1 MAMTQASPD
10 LKNWSQQLH
19 NTLTFHRH
27 RACLV
32 LSGDV
37 GWQQHMLNI
46 LIQPDTRGIFIGS
59 HSLHPQ
65 AEATHPK
72 QLKLL
77 LGQETDF
84 AIFRAE
90 EGIEADALGIVSGM
104 IRAGGL
110 CIICLP
116 DQATFE
122 HLPNPLLKHFLNF
135 PLTPKDSLKGFNHYL
150 WQELQHAALWCTPQS
165 ALPDLSALKPATEN
179 SAWQGDKTPDQVT
192 ALEAIHHVAYGHRK
206 RPLVLTAD
214 RGRGKSTVLGLAC
227 IELIRSGKK
236 RIALTAARLTQVQ
249 MAFNAIEE
257 QIDALTY
264 NGFECLEKR
273 PGLLV
278 FEHNNQS
285 YRIEFKAPDDLIATP
300 HTSDILLIDES
311 AHLPLPML
319 KQLLQQYSR
328 AVMATT
334 QQGYEGSG
342 RGFQLKLSHYLNQHY
357 PGWKHLKLK
366 TPIRWHAQD
375 PLEKSLNQLLLLED
389 ELPTVTTRQPPPI
402 EDCHIERCSV
412 LELLHSPEGKARLK
426 QIFQLLTQAHYQT
439 RPNDLMQI
447 LEVPNQQLW
456 VAQVSGQIIGVLLAV
471 EEGLLPTALGEHRRA
486 QGHLFPQ
493 LMAKNTADRS
503 WLALKTLRI
512 QRIAVQLNAQQ
523 QGIGSQLLN
532 EFLQANQA
540 DYDCLTTSYGA
551 TPELIQ
557 FWRKHQFV
565 PLHLGLKRDKASG
578 MHSLAMC
585 RPFSTTAKALTKS
598 TLAAFQNQ
606 FAWNLTDG
614 FKALDS
620 ALVIT
625 LLQGCEF
632 PTASFPKGYLQQQP
646 YETVAYE
653 LRQWTLAHI
662 DRFTAQPLAEIWVEK
677 VLQTH
682 PWQQVCLKESLNRKA
697 LELEFKTWLKAFVQT
712 R

>member
-1 MAMTQASPD
+1 MNQVSPD

-27 RACLV
+27 RAFLV
-32 LSGDV
+32 LSGDLE
-37 GWQQHMLNI
+37 WQQHMLDT
-46 LIQPDTRGIFIGS
+46 LIQKNAHGIFMGS

-122 HLPNPLLKHFLNF
+122 HFPNPLLKHFLNF
-135 PLTPKDSLKGFNHYL
+135 PLTPKDSLKGFNRYL
-150 WQELQHAALWCTPQS
+150 WQQLHHTALWCTPQGV
-165 ALPDLSALKPATEN
+165 LPDLSVLKPTN
-179 SAWQGDKTPDQVT
+179 DVSAWQGDKTPDQV
-192 ALEAIHHVAYGHRK
+192 AAVEAIHHVAYGHRK

-236 RIALTAARLTQVQ
+236 RITLTAARLTQIQ
-249 MAFNAIEE
+249 MAFNAIED
-257 QIDALTY
+257 QIGALTF
-264 NGFECLEKR
+264 NGFNCIEKR
-273 PGLLV
+273 PGLVV
-278 FEHNNQS
+278 FEHQNQPC
-285 YRIEFKAPDDLIATP
+285 RIEFKAPDDLIATP
-300 HTSDILLIDES
+300 YTSDILMIDES

-319 KQLLQQYSR
+319 KQLLKHYSR
-328 AVMATT
+328 TVLATT

-342 RGFQLKLSHYLNQHY
+342 RGFQLKLSHHLNRHY
-357 PGWKHLKLK
+357 PGWKQLQLN

-375 PLEKSLNQLLLLED
+375 PLEKGTNQLLLLESTSPAV
-389 ELPTVTTRQPPPI
+389 ESIRATPLKTC
-402 EDCHIERCSV
+402 EIERCSV
-412 LELLHSPEGKARLK
+412 LQLLHSSEGKEKLK

-456 VAQVSGQIIGVLLAV
+456 VARINEQVIGVLWAV
-471 EEGLLPTALGEHRRA
+471 EEGQLPMDLAENRRA

-493 LMAKNTADRS
+493 LLAKNTADRS

-512 QRIAVQLNAQQ
+512 QRVAVQPDSQQ
-523 QGIGSQLLN
+523 HGIGSQLLTA
-532 EFLQANQA
+532 FLQANQM
-540 DYDCLTTSYGA
+540 DYDCVTTSYGA
-551 TPELIQ
+551 TAELIA
-557 FWRKHQFV
+557 FWQKHQFR

-585 RPFSTTAKALTKS
+585 HPFSDKTRTLTKT
-598 TLAAFQNQ
+598 TLSFFQNQ
-606 FAWNLTDG
+606 FAWNLTEG
-614 FKALDS
+614 FKALEPDLIV
-620 ALVIT
+620 AL
-625 LLQGCEF
+625 LKGCDFPKVDF
-632 PTASFPKGYLQQQP
+632 PTGYFGQQP
-646 YETVAYE
+646 YESVAYA
-653 LRQWTLAHI
+653 LREWTLAHI
-662 DRFTAQPLAEIWVEK
+662 DLLSSHPLTESWIEK

-682 PWQQVCLKESLNRKA
+682 PWPQVCLKESLNRKA
-697 LELEFKTWLKAFVQT
+697 LETEFKSWLKTLV
-712 R
+712 

>member
-1 MAMTQASPD
+1 MVMTQPSPD

-32 LSGDV
+32 LSGELS
-37 GWQQHMLNI
+37 WQQQMLNTV
-46 LIQPDTRGIFIGS
+46 IQPDTKGLFIGV
-59 HSLHPQ
+59 HSLHLQ

-116 DQATFE
+116 DQATFKN
-122 HLPNPLLKHFLNF
+122 LPNPLLKHFLNF

-150 WQELQHAALWCTPQS
+150 WQQLQHTALWCTPQDP
-165 ALPDLSALKPATEN
+165 LPDLSVLKPATDSLE
-179 SAWQGDKTPDQVT
+179 WQGDKTPDQVM
-192 ALEAIHHVAYGHRK
+192 ALDAIHHVAYGHRK

-214 RGRGKSTVLGLAC
+214 RGRGKSTALGLAC
-227 IELIRSGKK
+227 VELIRSGKK
-236 RIALTAARLTQVQ
+236 HITLTAARLTQVQ
-249 MAFNAIEE
+249 MAFRAIEE

-264 NGFECLEKR
+264 NGFECIEKR
-273 PGLLV
+273 PGLVV
-278 FEHNNQS
+278 FEHNNQP
-285 YRIEFKAPDDLIATP
+285 YRIEFKAPDDLIAKTNV
-300 HTSDILLIDES
+300 TDILLIDES

-328 AVMATT
+328 TVLATT

-342 RGFQLKLSHYLNQHY
+342 RGFQLKLSHYLTQHY
-357 PGWKHLKLK
+357 PGWKPLQLK

-375 PLEKSLNQLLLLED
+375 PLEKSVNQLLLLE
-389 ELPTVTTRQPPPI
+389 EALPEVKSHQSSPI
-402 EDCHIERCSV
+402 EACQIERCSV
-412 LELLHSPEGKARLK
+412 LALLDSSKGKTRLK

-471 EEGLLPTALGEHRRA
+471 EEGLLPQDLGENRRA

-532 EFLQANQA
+532 TFLQANQA

-551 TPELIQ
+551 APELIQ

-585 RPFSTTAKALTKS
+585 RPFSATANALTDS

-606 FAWNLTDG
+606 FAWNLTES
-614 FKALDS
+614 FKALES

-625 LLQGCEF
+625 LLQGCDF
-632 PTASFPKGYLQQQP
+632 PIVSFPKGYLQQQP
-646 YETVAYE
+646 YEMVAYE

-662 DRFTAQPLAEIWVEK
+662 NQLAAQPLAESWVEK

-697 LELEFKTWLKAFVQT
+697 LELEFKAWLKAHL
-712 R
+712 

>member
-1 MAMTQASPD
+1 MTQLSPD
-10 LKNWSQQLH
+10 LKSWSQQLH

-32 LSGDV
+32 LSGEV
-37 GWQQHMLNI
+37 IWQQQMLNT
-46 LIQPDTRGIFIGS
+46 LIQTDAKGIFIGS

-84 AIFRAE
+84 AIFSAE

-116 DQATFE
+116 EQTTFE
-122 HLPNPLLKHFLNF
+122 DLPNPLLKHFLNF
-135 PLTPKDSLKGFNHYL
+135 PLSPKDSLKGFNRYL
-150 WQELQHAALWCTPQS
+150 WQQLQHTALWCTPQTP
-165 ALPDLSALKPATEN
+165 LPDLSTLKPAEEVST
-179 SAWQGDKTPDQVT
+179 WQGDKTPDQVT
-192 ALEAIHHVAYGHRK
+192 ALDAIHHVAYGHRK

-214 RGRGKSTVLGLAC
+214 RGRGKSTALGLAC
-227 IELIRSGKK
+227 VELIRSGKK
-236 RIALTAARLTQVQ
+236 RITLTAARLTQVQ
-249 MAFNAIEE
+249 MAFKAIEE

-264 NGFECLEKR
+264 NGFECIEKR
-273 PGLLV
+273 PGLVV
-278 FEHNNQS
+278 FQRNDQP
-285 YRIEFKAPDDLIATP
+285 YRIEFKAPDDLIAAPYTC
-300 HTSDILLIDES
+300 DILMVDES
-311 AHLPLPML
+311 AHLPLPMI
-319 KQLLQQYSR
+319 KQLLKHYSR
-328 AVMATT
+328 TILATT

-357 PGWKHLKLK
+357 PGWKPLQLT
-366 TPIRWHAQD
+366 TPIRWHAED
-375 PLEKSLNQLLLLED
+375 PLEKSINQLLLLED
-389 ELPTVTTRQPPPI
+389 ELLEVKPRQHPSI
-402 EDCHIERCSV
+402 EECQIERCSV
-412 LELLHSPEGKARLK
+412 LELLNSSDGKIRLK

-456 VAQVSGQIIGVLLAV
+456 VAQVPGQVIGVLLAV
-471 EEGLLPTALGEHRRA
+471 EEGQLPKDLNESRRA

-503 WLALKTLRI
+503 WLTLKTLRI
-512 QRIAVQLNAQQ
+512 QRIAVQLNVQQ

-532 EFLQANQA
+532 TFLQANQA
-540 DYDCLTTSYGA
+540 DFDCITTSYGA

-557 FWRKHQFV
+557 FWRKHRFV

-585 RPFSTTAKALTKS
+585 HPLSEKTKALTET
-598 TLAAFQNQ
+598 TLFTFQNQ
-606 FAWNLTDG
+606 FAWNLTEG
-614 FKALDS
+614 FKELES
-620 ALVIT
+620 ALVVA
-625 LLQGCEF
+625 LLQGCDYPDADF
-632 PTASFPKGYLQQQP
+632 PRGYFEQQP
-646 YETVAYE
+646 YESVAYA
-653 LRQWTLAHI
+653 LREWTLAHI
-662 DRFTAQPLAEIWVEK
+662 NRFELHPLLGSWIEK

-697 LELEFKTWLKAFVQT
+697 LEVEFKAWLKALLQAH
-712 R
+712 

>member
-1 MAMTQASPD
+1 MTHTSSD

-32 LSGDV
+32 LSGEFS
-37 GWQQHMLNI
+37 WQQQMLNT
-46 LIQPDTRGIFIGS
+46 LIQTGTKGIFIGT
-59 HSLHPQ
+59 HSLHSQ

-116 DQATFE
+116 DQTTFE
-122 HLPNPLLKHFLNF
+122 DLPNPLLKHVLNF
-135 PLTPKDSLKGFNHYL
+135 PLTPNDSLQGFNRYL
-150 WQELQHAALWCTPQS
+150 WQALQQTALWCTPHEP
-165 ALPDLSALKPATEN
+165 LPDLSTLKPAKEV
-179 SAWQGDKTPDQVT
+179 SAWQGNRTPDQID

-214 RGRGKSTVLGLAC
+214 RGRGKSTALGLAC

-236 RIALTAARLTQVQ
+236 RITLTAARLTQVQ
-249 MAFNAIEE
+249 MAFKAIEE
-257 QIDALTY
+257 QTDALTY
-264 NGFECLEKR
+264 NGFECVEKR
-273 PGLLV
+273 PGLVV
-278 FEHNNQS
+278 FQHNDQL
-285 YRIEFKAPDDLIATP
+285 YRIEFKAPDDLIASDY
-300 HTSDILLIDES
+300 TSDILMVDES

-319 KQLLQQYSR
+319 KQLLKLYSR
-328 AVMATT
+328 TVLATT

-342 RGFQLKLSHYLNQHY
+342 RGFQLKLSHYLSQHY
-357 PGWKHLKLK
+357 PGWKHLKLN

-375 PLEKSLNQLLLLED
+375 PLEKGINQLLLLEND
-389 ELPTVTTRQPPPI
+389 PPTI
-402 EDCHIERCSV
+402 ETLHASSSGGCQIQRCSV
-412 LELLHSPEGKARLK
+412 LSLLQSAEGKARLK

-456 VAQVSGQIIGVLLAV
+456 VAQADNKVIGVLLAV
-471 EEGLLPTALGEHRRA
+471 EEGELPTDLAENRRL
-486 QGHLFPQ
+486 QGHLCPQ
-493 LMAKNTADRS
+493 LLTKNTADRS

-512 QRIAVQLNAQQ
+512 QRVAVQLDTQQ
-523 QGIGSQLLN
+523 QGIGTQLVSD
-532 EFLQANQA
+532 FLQANQT
-540 DYDCLTTSYGA
+540 DYDCVTTSYGA

-557 FWRKHQFV
+557 FWRKNHFK

-578 MHSLAMC
+578 MHSLVMC
-585 RPFSTTAKALTKS
+585 QPFSATAKALTKS
-598 TLAAFQNQ
+598 TLSTFQTQ
-606 FAWNLTDG
+606 FAWNLTDS
-614 FKALDS
+614 FKDLEPAL
-620 ALVIT
+620 AIAI
-625 LLQGCEF
+625 LQGGNF
-632 PTASFPKGYLQQQP
+632 PNTTFPKGYLQQQP
-646 YETVAYE
+646 YESVAFA
-653 LRQWTLAHI
+653 LRDWTLAHI
-662 DRFTAQPLAEIWVEK
+662 DQIKVTPLMESWVEK

-682 PWQQVCLKESLNRKA
+682 PWQQVCLKEKLNRKA
-697 LELEFKTWLKAFVQT
+697 LEIEFKAWLKSVLQAH
-712 R
+712 